1 MQRRYTLRPATASIC
16 LARVVLAAGCGG
28 SGKGPTDGSSSPL
41 LPSSPTALPRLDP
54 AAFQALLTEL
64 HGKPVVVNIWASW
77 CGPCRQEAP
86 ELAAVSRA
94 HQGQV
99 QFVGVDVVDKVGLA
113 RAFIQQYGWIYPS
126 VFDATGAIRDSLGL
140 IGQPDTL
147 VFDAAG
153 QRSFVS
159 SGPITRQILE
169 AAVAKALQRAASAT
183 TSPTGY

>member
-1 MQRRYTLRPATASIC
+1 MQPRTTLLPFTAVVC
-16 LARVVLAAGCGG
+16 LALVVLAAGCGG
-28 SGKGPTDGSSSPL
+28 SGKGPVDGPSRPL
-41 LPSSPTALPRLDP
+41 LPSSPTALPRLGP
-54 AAFQALLTEL
+54 AAFQALLSEL

-94 HQGQV
+94 HQGQI
-99 QFVGVDVVDKVGLA
+99 QFVGVDIEDQVGRA
-113 RAFIQQYGWIYPS
+113 RAFIQQYGWTYPS

-159 SGPITRQILE
+159 SGPITRQVLE
-169 AAVAKALQRAASAT
+169 AAVAKALQRGASTT